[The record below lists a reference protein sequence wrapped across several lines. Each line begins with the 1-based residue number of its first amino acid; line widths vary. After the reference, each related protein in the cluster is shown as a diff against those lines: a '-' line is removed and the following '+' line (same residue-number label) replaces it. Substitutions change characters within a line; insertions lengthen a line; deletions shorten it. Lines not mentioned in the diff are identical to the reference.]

1 MIGSLTLDQLTV
13 LVTVEETGSFS
24 AAGRRLGRVQSAISG
39 IVQTLE
45 ANLQVQL
52 FDRSGH
58 KPRLTDAG
66 RILADQARQV
76 LASAAQLK
84 RTAASISAGME
95 PELTIAIDSMVPT
108 GPVIESL
115 ARLQATYPDL
125 AVTVFT
131 ESITGAERRVREG
144 TAVLALCG
152 LMPTSAQ
159 DLQAHRFASIKLV
172 PVVAPDHPLARETRP
187 LTREVLAEHVQLLLT
202 EPAQAP
208 GPSFSV
214 VSHRLWRFVDIGRR
228 LEFLL
233 AGFGWCT
240 MPEHL
245 VADHLVA
252 GRLVKLRIVEPGV
265 LPGSIPIFATHLR
278 NRSLG
283 VAARWLL
290 DDFTNR
296 GPIASESTPESKLES

>member
-24 AAGRRLGRVQSAISG
+24 AAGRKLGRVQSAISG
-39 IVQTLE
+39 IVHSLE
-45 ANLQVQL
+45 AHLQVEL

-58 KPRLTDAG
+58 KPRLTEAG
-66 RILADQARQV
+66 RILAGQARQV
-76 LASAAQLK
+76 LANAAQFK

-95 PELTIAIDSMVPT
+95 PELTIAIDSLVPT
-108 GPVIESL
+108 SPVIESL
-115 ARLQATYPDL
+115 ARLQAAYPEL

-131 ESITGAERRVREG
+131 ESITGAERRVRDG
-144 TAVLALCG
+144 SAVLALCG

-159 DLQAHRFASIKLV
+159 DLQAHKFASIKLI
-172 PVVAPDHPLARETRP
+172 PVVAPGHPLARESRP
-187 LTREVLAEHVQLLLT
+187 LTREVLAEYVQLVLT
-202 EPAQAP
+202 DPSQTS

-214 VSHRLWRFVDIGRR
+214 VSNRIWRFVDIGRR

-245 VADHLVA
+245 VAEHLA
-252 GRLVKLRIVEPGV
+252 ANRLVQLDIDEPGV

-290 DDFTNR
+290 ADFTEQ
-296 GPIASESTPESKLES
+296 GPAARHQPVR

>member
-24 AAGRRLGRVQSAISG
+24 AAGRKLGRVQSAISS
-39 IVQTLE
+39 IVQSLE
-45 ANLQVQL
+45 GHLQVQL

-58 KPRLTDAG
+58 KPQLTDAG
-66 RILADQARQV
+66 RILASQAKLV
-76 LASAAQLK
+76 LANAAQFQ
-84 RTAASISAGME
+84 RTAASISTGLE

-108 GPVIESL
+108 RPVIESL
-115 ARLQATYPDL
+115 ARLQATFPEL

-144 TAVLALCG
+144 SAVLALCG

-159 DLQAHRFASIKLV
+159 DLLAHKFAAIRLV
-172 PVVAPDHPLARETRP
+172 PVVAPGHPLASETRP
-187 LTREVLAEHVQLLLT
+187 LTREVLAEHVQLILT
-202 EPAQAP
+202 DPSQAS

-245 VADHLVA
+245 VAEHLA
-252 GRLVKLRIVEPGV
+252 ANRLVQLTIVEPGV
-265 LPGSIPIFATHLR
+265 LPGSIQIYATHMR
-278 NRSLG
+278 HRSLG

-290 DDFTNR
+290 ADFAKS
-296 GPIASESTPESKLES
+296 GPAALQKLPE